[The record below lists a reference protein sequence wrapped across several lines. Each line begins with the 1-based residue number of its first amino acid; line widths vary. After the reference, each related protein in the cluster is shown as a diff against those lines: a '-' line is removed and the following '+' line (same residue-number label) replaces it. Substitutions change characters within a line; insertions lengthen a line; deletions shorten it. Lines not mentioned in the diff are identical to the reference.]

1 MEKAILSRINLQRQ
15 DTHIAQEYFDTISD
29 LIDTQEVQALKK
41 CSQHMATSRFQH
53 SLNVSYYS
61 FIICRKFGLDT
72 YSAARAGLLHDLY
85 YYDWKTDDKRP
96 LEGHHA
102 MIHPIIALENAKNIT
117 STN

>member
-61 FIICRKFGLDT
+61 FIICRKFGLDA
-72 YSAARAGLLHDLY
+72 YSAARAGLGSLTPLFTTDL
-85 YYDWKTDDKRP
+85 K
-96 LEGHHA
+96 HSA
-102 MIHPIIALENAKNIT
+102 
-117 STN
+117 

>member
-61 FIICRKFGLDT
+61 FLICRKFGLDA
-72 YSAARAGLLHDLY
+72 YSAARAGLLQIY
-85 YYDWKTDDKRP
+85 IT
-96 LEGHHA
+96 
-102 MIHPIIALENAKNIT
+102 MIGKQMRIVLLKEIMR
-117 STN
+117 